1 MTSRTTTLI
10 RKGNIEE
17 RYPDFPP
24 RDDMQ
29 NWRHL
34 YRNGMQMALQV
45 HYQSEPGITVACEV
59 PVGPSLS
66 ARGDVRIP
74 DLSVMEG
81 GDTELMLAQGGYAI
95 DRQGKAP
102 DFVLEIASPT
112 TGVADYTD
120 KRDDYERYG
129 VLEYW
134 RFDPSGGDYH
144 DKPLAGDRLVGGRY
158 ESIAVQTLGDGLM
171 RGYSEALDLYLC
183 WEHGEFRFF
192 DAKTGSYLRTH
203 SEELDS
209 RLAEAARADVA
220 EAQAQA
226 ERDERVRAEAQVQ
239 AEREERIRAEGRAAE
254 LAAELRRLRGE

>member
-1 MTSRTTTLI
+1 
-10 RKGNIEE
+10 
-17 RYPDFPP
+17 
-24 RDDMQ
+24 MQ
-29 NWRHL
+29 NWKHL

-45 HYQSEPGITVACEV
+45 HFQSEPSITVACEV

-74 DLSVMEG
+74 DLSVMRG

-95 DRQGKAP
+95 DGQGKAP

-129 VLEYW
+129 VAEYW

-144 DKPLAGDRLVGGRY
+144 DKALAGDRLVDGRY
-158 ESIAVQTLGDGLM
+158 EPIVVETLGDDLL

-183 WEHGEFRFF
+183 WEYGELRFF

-203 SEELDS
+203 SEELDG
-209 RLAEAARADVA
+209 RLRAEAEV
-220 EAQAQA
+220 QA
-226 ERDERVRAEAQVQ
+226 ERDERARAETRANTAEARVAQL
-239 AEREERIRAEGRAAE
+239 E
-254 LAAELRRLRGE
+254 AELRRLRAE

>member
-10 RKGNIEE
+10 RKGIVEE

-45 HYQSEPGITVACEV
+45 HFQSEPSITVACEV

-74 DLSVMEG
+74 DLSVMKG

-95 DRQGKAP
+95 DRHGKAP

-144 DKPLAGDRLVGGRY
+144 DKALAGDRLVDGAYRP
-158 ESIAVQTLGDGLM
+158 IAVETLGDDLL

-183 WEHGEFRFF
+183 WEYGELRFF

-203 SEELDS
+203 SEELDG
-209 RLAEAARADVA
+209 RLAEAARADAA

-226 ERDERVRAEAQVQ
+226 ERDERVRAETRANTAEARVAQL
-239 AEREERIRAEGRAAE
+239 E
-254 LAAELRRLRGE
+254 AELRRLQSD

>member
-10 RKGNIEE
+10 RKGNTEE

-45 HYQSEPGITVACEV
+45 HFQSEPTITVACEV

-74 DLSVMEG
+74 DLSVMKG

-95 DRQGKAP
+95 DGQGKAP

-144 DKPLAGDRLVGGRY
+144 DKALAGDRLVDGRY
-158 ESIAVQTLGDGLM
+158 EAIAIEKLGDDLL

-183 WEHGEFRFF
+183 WEYGELRFF

-203 SEELDS
+203 SEELDG
-209 RLAEAARADVA
+209 RLAEAARADEERVGRLA
-220 EAQAQA
+220 EAQRANA
-226 ERDERVRAEAQVQ
+226 AEARVS
-239 AEREERIRAEGRAAE
+239 E
-254 LAAELRRLRGE
+254 LETELRRLRGE

>member
-10 RKGNIEE
+10 RKGIVEE

-45 HYQSEPGITVACEV
+45 HFQSEPSITVACEV

-74 DLSVMEG
+74 DLSVMKG

-95 DRQGKAP
+95 DGQGKAP

-134 RFDPSGGDYH
+134 RFDPSGGT
-144 DKPLAGDRLVGGRY
+144 
-158 ESIAVQTLGDGLM
+158 IT
-171 RGYSEALDLYLC
+171 
-183 WEHGEFRFF
+183 
-192 DAKTGSYLRTH
+192 T
-203 SEELDS
+203 
-209 RLAEAARADVA
+209 
-220 EAQAQA
+220 
-226 ERDERVRAEAQVQ
+226 
-239 AEREERIRAEGRAAE
+239 
-254 LAAELRRLRGE
+254 RRLRATVWWTAGTKQLPLRSWETTCCAGTARRSTCIYAGSMGGFGSSTPRRAVIFALTARRWTVV

>member
-29 NWRHL
+29 NWLHL
-34 YRNGMQMALQV
+34 YRSGMQMALHV
-45 HYQSEPGITVACEV
+45 HYQSDPSITVACEV

-66 ARGDVRIP
+66 VRGDVRIP
-74 DLSVMEG
+74 DLSVMKG
-81 GDTELMLAQGGYAI
+81 GNPDLMEAQGGYAI
-95 DRQGKAP
+95 DGQGKAP

-112 TGVADYTD
+112 TGVTDYTD
-120 KRDDYERYG
+120 KRLDYERYG

-134 RFDPSGGDYH
+134 RFDASGGDYH
-144 DKPLAGDRLVGGRY
+144 DKALAGDRLVDGVYRA
-158 ESIAVQTLGDGLM
+158 IAVETQGDGLL

-183 WEHGEFRFF
+183 WEHGELRFF
-192 DAKTGSYLRTH
+192 DAKTSSYLRTH

-209 RLAEAARADVA
+209 RLAEAARADSA
-220 EAQAQA
+220 EA
-226 ERDERVRAEAQVQ
+226 RAEA
-239 AEREERIRAEGRAAE
+239 AEARAARLE
-254 LAAELRRLRGE
+254 AKLRRIQDE

>member
-10 RKGNIEE
+10 RKGNVEE

-29 NWRHL
+29 NWKHL

-129 VLEYW
+129 VAEYW

-183 WEHGEFRFF
+183 WEYGEFRFF

-203 SEELDS
+203 SEELDG
-209 RLAEAARADVA
+209 RL
-220 EAQAQA
+220 
-226 ERDERVRAEAQVQ
+226 RAEAQVQ
-239 AEREERIRAEGRAAE
+239 AERAERVRTERRVAE
-254 LAAELRRLRGE
+254 LEAELRRLQSD